1 MARRKLTTKNAKT
14 VFENIMAL
22 HEEDRKVVLA
32 RFDDVLSDLANDDFF
47 GTERQCDPR
56 GDGRND

>member
-1 MARRKLTTKNAKT
+1 MRRKLTTKNAEK
-14 VFENIMAL
+14 VFDAIL
-22 HEEDRKVVLA
+22 DLPIDDQKVVLA
-32 RFDDVLSDLANDDFF
+32 QFDSVLTELANDDFF